1 MNKLEIRKNIL
12 KKRNNITNNLLNFYS
27 FSIINK
33 IIRKFNLINTK
44 IGIYFP
50 INNEINSLFI
60 FNIKNNNIFIP
71 KIENNKMNFYA
82 IKSNS
87 KINVSNFL
95 KNKNNFK
102 ITDDLIFKD
111 KVFQPKLKKNKIM
124 PEIIIVPVVAFN
136 DNCFRIGYGG
146 GFYDRYLINKKILKI
161 GVAMEFQKK
170 EFHVEHYDIALDY
183 IFTERRIYMK
193 LCKKLS

>member
-1 MNKLEIRKNIL
+1 MNKFEIRKNIL

-33 IIRKFNLINTK
+33 IIRKFNLINKK

-50 INNEINSLFI
+50 INNEVNSLFI
-60 FNIKNNNIFIP
+60 FNVGNNDIFIP
-71 KIENNKMNFYA
+71 KIEKNKMNFYA
-82 IKSNS
+82 IENNY
-87 KINVSNFL
+87 KINFHNFV

-102 ITDDLIFKD
+102 IINVLMFKV
-111 KVFQPKLKKNKIM
+111 KVVQPKLKKNKII
-124 PEIIIVPVVAFN
+124 PEIIIVPIVAFN

-146 GFYDRYLINKKILKI
+146 GFYDRYFVNKKILKI

-170 EFHVEHYDIALDY
+170 EFHVEHYDIAMDY
-183 IFTERRIYMK
+183 IFTERRIYSK
-193 LCKKLS
+193 SCKKLS